1 MSTEEQAAGAAEG
14 ATTTLEVSEFQDLL
28 NKEFKPKSD
37 RSRDAV
43 EGAVRTLAVIKRY
56 RRHLG

>member
-43 EGAVRTLAVIKRY
+43 EGAVRTLAGQ
-56 RRHLG
+56 L